1 MELLMIQMGSGN
13 DFEFDRIIDRMVED
27 IVVQRAEKPV
37 DIHAESPKCCTTG
50 VGGIKEVSSLDELVA
65 SLRLCRTAFL
75 LVYSTYC
82 PMCHAF
88 APVYERISEE
98 FNGRALFLAANADYA
113 PEIAYE
119 LGIMGTP
126 TTVVF
131 VDGKPVDAVVG
142 YVPYRQFRGVVS
154 GILRRVGCLEKLG
167 GGRDVYTM

>member
-1 MELLMIQMGSGN
+1 MGSGN
-13 DFEFDRIIDRMVED
+13 DLEFDQIIDRMVED
-27 IVVQRAEKPV
+27 IVAQRVGRPMDTRAENPN
-37 DIHAESPKCCTTG
+37 CCTAG
-50 VGGIKEVSSLDELVA
+50 VRGVKEVSSFDELVA

-88 APVYERISEE
+88 APVYARVSEE
-98 FNGRALFLAANADYA
+98 FNGRALFLATNADYA

-142 YVPYRQFRGVVS
+142 YVPYRQFKGIV
-154 GILRRVGCLEKLG
+154 GEILRRVGCLERSRSG
-167 GGRDVYTM
+167 EEVYIM

>member
-1 MELLMIQMGSGN
+1 MGSG
-13 DFEFDRIIDRMVED
+13 DDLEFDRIIDRMVED
-27 IVVQRAEKPV
+27 VVARRAGKP
-37 DIHAESPKCCTTG
+37 IGMHEESSKCCTTG
-50 VGGIKEVSSLDELVA
+50 VRGVKEVSSLEDLA
-65 SLRLCRTAFL
+65 ALLRLCRTAFL

-88 APVYERISEE
+88 APVYAKVSEE

-131 VDGKPVDAVVG
+131 VDGRPVDAVVG
-142 YVPYRQFRGVVS
+142 YVPYRQFRGIVS
-154 GILRRVGCLEKLG
+154 EILRNVVCLEKPRSG
-167 GGRDVYTM
+167 EDVYIM

>member
-1 MELLMIQMGSGN
+1 MCPGN
-13 DFEFDRIIDRMVED
+13 DLEFDRIIDRIVED
-27 IVVQRAEKPV
+27 IVARRAGGSM
-37 DIHAESPKCCTTG
+37 DMRAESPKCCTTG
-50 VGGIKEVSSLDELVA
+50 VRGVKEVSSLEELAA

-88 APVYERISEE
+88 APVYERVSEE
-98 FNGRALFLAANADYA
+98 FHGKALFLAANADYA

-131 VDGKPVDAVVG
+131 VDGRPVDAVVG
-142 YVPYRQFRGVVS
+142 YVPYRQFRGIVS
-154 GILRRVGCLEKLG
+154 EVLRRVGCLEKSRSG
-167 GGRDVYTM
+167 ENIYIT